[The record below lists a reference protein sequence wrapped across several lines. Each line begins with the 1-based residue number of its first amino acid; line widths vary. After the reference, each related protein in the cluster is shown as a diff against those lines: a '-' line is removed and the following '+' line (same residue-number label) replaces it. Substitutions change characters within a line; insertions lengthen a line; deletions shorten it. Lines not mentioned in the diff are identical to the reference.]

1 MATSI
6 SPNPE
11 EVPFNPWARSV
22 STLSD
27 FLYYCCPECDMK
39 EKDMDNFIKHALLNH
54 ESAGLLKVF
63 YPDVMHE
70 EIKLPK
76 TKDATISGQSET
88 VKSHEPS
95 EVMRGKSEPEE
106 EALGAPF
113 QESVSIKRELDL
125 ECGIRES
132 VAVPE
137 SIAFMEEVN
146 DDICEPEAKLQK
158 MCFQANGDMK
168 DSLSKPPEKELHTT
182 KDTTHIEQRGKFYV
196 VKTSKNVKDDRC
208 LSPLFDVIASISH
221 NKVKATGE
229 EV

>member
-76 TKDATISGQSET
+76 TNDATVPGQSEI
-88 VKSHEPS
+88 VKRHEPS
-95 EVMRGKSEPEE
+95 KRMRGKIFS
-106 EALGAPF
+106 
-113 QESVSIKRELDL
+113 
-125 ECGIRES
+125 
-132 VAVPE
+132 
-137 SIAFMEEVN
+137 
-146 DDICEPEAKLQK
+146 
-158 MCFQANGDMK
+158 
-168 DSLSKPPEKELHTT
+168 
-182 KDTTHIEQRGKFYV
+182 
-196 VKTSKNVKDDRC
+196 
-208 LSPLFDVIASISH
+208 
-221 NKVKATGE
+221 
-229 EV
+229 